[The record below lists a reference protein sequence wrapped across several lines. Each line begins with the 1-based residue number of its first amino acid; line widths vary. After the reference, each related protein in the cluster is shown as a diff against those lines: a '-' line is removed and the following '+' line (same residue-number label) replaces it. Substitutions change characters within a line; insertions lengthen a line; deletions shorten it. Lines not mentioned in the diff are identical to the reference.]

1 MTSRHLQRH
10 VVYLG
15 RVEGRQK
22 ALALAAS
29 DLLVIPEWVGL
40 VAVDSLAAAIPILT
54 TSHSPEAEYLIH
66 DENSIFVDHSVS
78 TYAKAIQE
86 LLCGD
91 SQLQQL
97 TTGCRSASQS
107 LSIELMADAFHQGV
121 LSWIESRSEQ

>member
-1 MTSRHLQRH
+1 